1 MRKMCLGVPTKV
13 IQIEGNKAI
22 VDYMGVQK
30 KIDISLLKNVS
41 VGNYIL
47 VHAGVAIDKMDTE
60 EYNEF
65 NNLFEELKDA
75 VSED

>member
-1 MRKMCLGVPTKV
+1 MCLGVPTKV